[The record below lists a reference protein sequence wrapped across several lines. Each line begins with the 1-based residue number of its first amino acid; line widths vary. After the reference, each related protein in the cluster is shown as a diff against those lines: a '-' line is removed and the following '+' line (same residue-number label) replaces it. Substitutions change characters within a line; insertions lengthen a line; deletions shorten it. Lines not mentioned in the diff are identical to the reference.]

1 MNGERRGIGAREREQ
16 LQALALANAV
26 RLAIA
31 DVRVEVKSGSLSV
44 RAALGDERAAH
55 MTVFQLLAAQQGWGP
70 HRTAT
75 ALELVKLP
83 ERKRVLELTARQQ
96 ELVVA
101 VAEGRSRKEL
111 KELISHGFPGF

>member
-1 MNGERRGIGAREREQ
+1 MNDEPRGIGAREREQ
-16 LQALALANAV
+16 LQALVLANAV

-31 DVRVEVKSGSLSV
+31 DVRAEVKSGSLSV
-44 RAALGDERAAH
+44 RAALDDERAAH
-55 MTVFQLLAAQQGWGP
+55 MTAFQLLAAQHGWGP

-83 ERKRVLELTARQQ
+83 ERKRVVELTARQR

-101 VAEGRSRKEL
+101 VAEGRSRAEL
-111 KELISHGFPGF
+111 TELISHGFPGF

>member
-1 MNGERRGIGAREREQ
+1 MNGEPRGIGAREREQ

-26 RLAIA
+26 RFAIA
-31 DVRVEVKSGSLSV
+31 EVRVEVRAGSLSV
-44 RAALGDERAAH
+44 RAALADERAAH
-55 MTVFQLLAAQQGWGP
+55 MTVFQLLAAQRRWGP
-70 HRTAT
+70 YRTAT
-75 ALELVKLP
+75 ALEFVRLP

-101 VAEGRSRKEL
+101 VAEGRSREEL

>member
-1 MNGERRGIGAREREQ
+1 VNGEPRGRAAREREQ

-31 DVRVEVKSGSLSV
+31 DVRAEVKSGSLSV
-44 RAALGDERAAH
+44 RGALDDERAAH
-55 MTVFQLLAAQQGWGP
+55 MTVFQLLAAQHRWGP
-70 HRTAT
+70 YRTAT
-75 ALELVKLP
+75 ALEFVKLP
-83 ERKRVLELTARQQ
+83 ERKRVLELTERQR

-101 VAEGRSRKEL
+101 VAAGRSWQEL